1 MIFEQRPSDQEFAPY
16 YAGYVS
22 QVPSG
27 SVLEILDSQQASI
40 RGLIEG
46 IPETLHNHRYA
57 EGKWTVAE
65 VLGHIIDTERV
76 FGYRALHFARGA
88 EGQIPGMD
96 QDDFAANAPYSARSL
111 ASLAREWSGL
121 RGANVE
127 QYGAFDKAILDRTG
141 IASGVT
147 FSVRALLY
155 IMAGHAAHHVR
166 VLRERYL

>member
-1 MIFEQRPSDQEFAPY
+1 MIFEQRPSDREFAPY

-22 QVPSG
+22 QVPDG
-27 SVLEILDSQQASI
+27 SVLELMGHQRSSI
-40 RGLIEG
+40 TTLIEG
-46 IPETLHNHRYA
+46 VPDALHDHRYA
-57 EGKWTVAE
+57 VGKWTVAQ
-65 VLGHIIDTERV
+65 VVGHIIDTERV

-88 EGQIPGMD
+88 EGKIPGMD
-96 QDDFAANAPYSARSL
+96 QDDFAANAPYAARSL

-127 QYGAFDKAILDRTG
+127 QYRAFDAAILDRTG
-141 IASGVT
+141 VASGVT

-166 VLRERYL
+166 VLQERYL